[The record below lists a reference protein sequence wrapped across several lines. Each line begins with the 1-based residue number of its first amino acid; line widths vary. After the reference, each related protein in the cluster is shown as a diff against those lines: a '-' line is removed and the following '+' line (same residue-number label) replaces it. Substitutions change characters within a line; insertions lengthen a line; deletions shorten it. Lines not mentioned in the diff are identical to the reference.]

1 MVHIGTDH
9 NMAIMRMKLDISK
22 LNAPKKARIPQMN
35 TERFSEPQYVTS
47 YRQKVSD
54 LKESRD
60 NNTDASNDEKW
71 ETLLNTCE
79 EAGK

>member
-35 TERFSEPQYVTS
+35 TERFSEPQYSRKLPPKSVRFERKS
-47 YRQKVSD
+47 RQQH
-54 LKESRD
+54 
-60 NNTDASNDEKW
+60 
-71 ETLLNTCE
+71 
-79 EAGK
+79 